1 MRVIDLRSDT
11 ITRPSAPMRRAMA
24 EAEVG
29 DDVYGEDPTVRELEE
44 HTADL
49 LGLPAALF
57 VPSGTQANQIAIG
70 VHCRSGD
77 ELIAESGSHCINFET
92 GGIAAL
98 WGVQSSPIASDR
110 GILSVEQINA
120 RIRPAGDHFPRSRLL
135 CLENTHNQGGGTV
148 WPIDQFRQVVH
159 AARKGQLSVHLDG
172 ARLFNAQ
179 VATGVPASEYAGI
192 ADSASV
198 CFSKGLGAPVGSA
211 LCGSVDFIRE
221 ARRLRRRLGGGM
233 RQGGILAAA
242 ALYALS
248 NNIERL
254 AEDHANARRLAEGL
268 HGIRGI
274 KVDPAMV
281 ETNMVFAELP
291 FPGDES
297 VARLAS
303 VGVQVNAEGRTPD
316 TVRFVCHL
324 DVARPDV
331 DEALTRVQRVVSA
344 T

>member
-11 ITRPSAPMRRAMA
+11 VTRPSAPMRRAMV

-70 VHCRSGD
+70 LHCRSGD

-92 GGIAAL
+92 GGTAAL
-98 WGVQSSPIASDR
+98 WGVQSQPIASDR

-148 WPIDQFRQVVH
+148 WPLDQFRQVVH

-179 VATGVPASEYAGI
+179 VATGVPASEYASI

-233 RQGGILAAA
+233 RQAGILAAA

-248 NNIERL
+248 NNI
-254 AEDHANARRLAEGL
+254 RRLAEGL

-274 KVDPAMV
+274 KVDPAVV

-291 FPGDES
+291 FSGAES

-303 VGVQVNAEGRTPD
+303 VGVRVNAEGRTPD